1 MPNQKPLQRK
11 WEIWKI
17 VITVVHLEFSK
28 IKLFFTGYSPIF
40 YLNLEQILLTKVTS
54 SIQFHQWVTWVTAA
68 VAAPFL
74 NRTAE
79 ATWVLDR
86 NSMNSPRIHNES
98 WTNPTLSTGK
108 KKNVYLA
115 ILRDLSGMVKWPF
128 FEWLSDLQLGD
139 EKVTLNHMVPII
151 HQGA

>member
-1 MPNQKPLQRK
+1 MKA
-11 WEIWKI
+11 
-17 VITVVHLEFSK
+17 
-28 IKLFFTGYSPIF
+28 
-40 YLNLEQILLTKVTS
+40 EQIPHCL
-54 SIQFHQWVTWVTAA
+54 
-68 VAAPFL
+68 
-74 NRTAE
+74 RE
-79 ATWVLDR
+79 
-86 NSMNSPRIHNES
+86 
-98 WTNPTLSTGK
+98 